1 MDQEH
6 QNEDHVDRDRRA
18 VNILLGGGMLAW
30 LGSVIYP
37 LIRFVIPPVQTEA
50 AQTSVVAAKV
60 DELGPNEG
68 KVFRFGSR
76 PGLLIRLN
84 SGEYRAF
91 NAVCAHLQCTVQY
104 RSDLSQIWC
113 ACHNGM
119 FNLNGEVLSGP
130 PPAPLDSYQVAVR
143 GDEVVVSKG

>member
-1 MDQEH
+1 MAEEH
-6 QNEDHVDRDRRA
+6 QEMGVDWGRRFW
-18 VNILLGGGMLAW
+18 NGLLSAGVVAW
-30 LGSVIYP
+30 LGSIIYP
-37 LIRFVIPPVQTEA
+37 VIRFVIPPARSEA
-50 AQTSVVAAKV
+50 TATSVVAAKV

-68 KVFRFGSR
+68 KVFRFGSK
-76 PGLLIRLN
+76 PGLLVRL
-84 SGEYRAF
+84 STGEYRAF
-91 NAVCAHLQCTVQY
+91 SAVCEHLQCTVQY

-130 PPAPLDSYQVAVR
+130 PPGPLTTYEVAIR

>member
-1 MDQEH
+1 MGNENHVEEQVDQG
-6 QNEDHVDRDRRA
+6 RRY

-30 LGSVIYP
+30 LGSVVYP
-37 LIRFVIPPVQTEA
+37 LIRFVMPPVQTEA
-50 AQTSVVAAKV
+50 IQASVVAAKV
-60 DELGPNEG
+60 NELGANEG

-84 SGEYRAF
+84 NGEYRAYS
-91 NAVCAHLQCTVQY
+91 AVCTHLQCTVQY

-130 PPAPLDSYQVAVR
+130 PPAPLETYQVAVR
-143 GDEVVVSKG
+143 GDEIVVSKG

>member
-1 MDQEH
+1 MAETQSE
-6 QNEDHVDRDRRA
+6 QVVDRGRRA
-18 VNILLGGGMLAW
+18 LNVILGGGILGF
-30 LGSVIYP
+30 LGSVFYP
-37 LIRFVIPPVQTEA
+37 VIRFVIPPPQSEA
-50 AQTSVVAAKV
+50 TQTSVVAGKV
-60 DELGPNEG
+60 DELGSNEG

-76 PGLLIRLN
+76 PGLLIRLP

-91 NAVCAHLQCTVQY
+91 SAVCAHLQCTVQY

-130 PPAPLDSYQVAVR
+130 PPAPLETYQVAVR
-143 GDEVVVSKG
+143 GDEIVVSKG